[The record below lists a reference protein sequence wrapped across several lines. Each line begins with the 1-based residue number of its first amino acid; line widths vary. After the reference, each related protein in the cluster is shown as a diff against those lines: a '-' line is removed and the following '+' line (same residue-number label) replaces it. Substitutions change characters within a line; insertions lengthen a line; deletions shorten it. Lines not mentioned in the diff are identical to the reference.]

1 MKNIFEKLNDGLVVF
16 YNNIK
21 HYMHIAKLALIQE
34 RENGDSKLKHMN
46 NHEKEFLP
54 AVLEVTETPPSHAA
68 RLLTYI
74 IISIFTVA
82 MIWSYI
88 GKIDIIATARGK
100 LIPASHTKKIQSL
113 EAGVIEKFFVADG
126 DVVEKGDVLI
136 KLNPTEAKA
145 DINRLQSEIKAQ
157 KIAVRRLNALLT
169 ETPEANFLKQEND
182 GDLYPLHKNLLNSE
196 LANKNSQIN
205 VLNSQIEESKSQLIT
220 INSEIK
226 KIDKILPSMIE
237 RASRRKKLVEQGYY
251 AEITYMEMQEQ
262 VISTKEEKNVLSN
275 KKNETKARI
284 ASLEKEISQYKAK
297 FNNDISQKLTD
308 TEEKLNSYRQ
318 ELIKAEEIE
327 KRTYLKSPIDGIVQE
342 LKIHT
347 VGGVIKPADEIM
359 SVIPINYKI
368 EADVMVENKDIGFVS
383 QDQIAEIK
391 IDSFPFT
398 KYGTIDGKVR
408 VLSNDAVEKEKIGLV
423 FPAKITMLDNKI
435 MVNDK
440 EILLK
445 PGMSVTAEIKTG
457 KRRVIEYILSPI
469 IKHLNESIRER

>member
-1 MKNIFEKLNDGLVVF
+1 MKNIFEKITDGMVVF

-21 HYMHIAKLALIQE
+21 HYIHIAKLALIQE

-82 MIWSYI
+82 MIWSYF

-113 EAGVIEKFFVADG
+113 EAGVIEKIFVADG
-126 DVVEKGDVLI
+126 DVVQKGDILI

-157 KIAVRRLNALLT
+157 KIAVRRLIALLT
-169 ETPEANFLKQEND
+169 ETPEANFTKQEDD
-182 GDLYPLHKNLLNSE
+182 GDLYALHKNLLNSE
-196 LANKNSQIN
+196 MANKNSQIN
-205 VLNSQIEESKSQLIT
+205 VLSSQIEEARSQLIT
-220 INSEIK
+220 ITSEIK
-226 KIDKILPSMIE
+226 KLDKILPSMIE
-237 RASRRKKLVEQGYY
+237 RAKRRKKLVEQGYY
-251 AEITYMEMQEQ
+251 AEITYMEMQER
-262 VISTKEEKNVLSN
+262 VISTQEEKNVLNN

-284 ASLEKEISQYKAK
+284 ASLNKEINQYKAK

-391 IDSFPFT
+391 VDSFPFT

-423 FPAKITMLDNKI
+423 FPAKITMMDNKI
-435 MVNDK
+435 IVGEK

-445 PGMSVTAEIKTG
+445 PGMSITAEIKTG